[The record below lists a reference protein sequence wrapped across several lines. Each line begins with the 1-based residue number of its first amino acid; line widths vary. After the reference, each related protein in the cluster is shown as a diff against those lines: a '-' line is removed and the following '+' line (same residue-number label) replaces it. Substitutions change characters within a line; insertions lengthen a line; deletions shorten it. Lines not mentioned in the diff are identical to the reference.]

1 MSYLIDLKSIS
12 SELILSLFAVLIL
25 VISPFIRE
33 EKRKF
38 ITYFSII
45 GLVGSFIALFIQP
58 MKESLFWKTLTVDR
72 FSLYFKALFLI
83 ATFLVVLISRKFFE
97 HERYHKAEYYFF
109 LLLTTV
115 GLMFMVSSVDLISL
129 YVSFELMAIS
139 CYVLAGFLKRDL
151 RSNEAGMKYFV
162 LGVFSSGVLLF
173 GFSFLFGLTGETGF
187 NKIFQNLSNKG
198 TDFFLIIAM
207 LTIAGALFFKIAA
220 VPFHMWTPDVYEGA
234 PTPVTAYLSVAP
246 KAACFAIFIRL
257 FLEVLPM
264 LKNEWQTL
272 IAWVSLFTM
281 TYGNIAAL
289 TQRSV
294 KRMFAYSSI
303 AHAGYILI
311 GLAAGGEFGI
321 WGMLYYLLIYTFM
334 NIGAFSIFIFMAK
347 KEHFGEE
354 FPDFSGL
361 AQRAPYFS
369 AIIVL
374 ILLSLTGIPPTGGF
388 IAKVYI
394 FSAAI
399 KQKLYWLA
407 IAGVLNSVIS
417 LYYYFRLGMAMYF
430 KEPPKDIEVKYS
442 PSFFL
447 LLAITI
453 IGLAILLL
461 GIFPHPFASMAK
473 ISAFQFLN

>member
-1 MSYLIDLKSIS
+1 MSFLIDLQSIS
-12 SELILSLFAVLIL
+12 SELILSIVALLIL
-25 VISPFIRE
+25 IISPFIKE
-33 EKRKF
+33 EKKKF
-38 ITYFSII
+38 VIYFSIL
-45 GLVGSFIALFIQP
+45 GLVASFVALFIQP
-58 MKESLFWKTLTVDR
+58 EKESLFWGALTVDK
-72 FSLYFKALFLI
+72 FSIYFKALFLI
-83 ATFLVVLISRKFFE
+83 ATFLVILISKRFFE
-97 HERYHKAEYYFF
+97 HEIFHKAEYYFF

-115 GLMFMVSSVDLISL
+115 GLMFMVSAVDLISL

-162 LGVFSSGVLLF
+162 LGAFSSGILLF
-173 GFSFLFGLTGETGF
+173 GFAFLFGLTGATGYGE
-187 NKIFQNLSNKG
+187 IAQSLANKG
-198 TDFFLIIAM
+198 VNSFLIIAM
-207 LTIAGALFFKIAA
+207 LTLAGALFFKIAA

-234 PTPVTAYLSVAP
+234 PTPITAYLSVAP

-257 FLEVLPM
+257 FIEVLPL

-289 TQRSV
+289 TQKNV

-311 GLAAGGEFGI
+311 GLASGGDFGI
-321 WGMLYYLLIYTFM
+321 WGMLFYLLVYTFM
-334 NIGAFSIFIFMAK
+334 NIGAFSIFIFMKK

-354 FPDFSGL
+354 FSDFNGL

-369 AIIVL
+369 AMIVV

-394 FSAAI
+394 FSAAV

-407 IAGVLNSVIS
+407 VAGVLNSVIS

-430 KEPPKDIEVKYS
+430 KEPTQESEAHYS
-442 PSFFL
+442 PAFSL
-447 LLAITI
+447 LLALTI

-461 GIFPHPFASMAK
+461 GIYPHPFASWAR
-473 ISAFQFLN
+473 ISAISF